1 MAAAMF
7 EFLIPQRP
15 VSTQT
20 RRRENLREW
29 KNYVAGEAAKA
40 WPADSPPFEGDL
52 RVTLVYLASDDPA
65 DVDNIIKPIQDAL
78 VGLVYEDDEA
88 VCDVDSH
95 RRLLTQPIDVT
106 DLPALLQNGVAA
118 GEECVYVRVSE
129 AAELQEYL

>member
-1 MAAAMF
+1 MF

-15 VSTQT
+15 VSSQT

-29 KNYVAGEAAKA
+29 KAYVTGLASMA
-40 WPADSPPFEGDL
+40 WPVGSPPFEGNL

-78 VGLVYEDDEA
+78 VGLVYEDDET

-95 RRLLTQPIDVT
+95 RRLITQPIDVT
-106 DLPALLQNGVAA
+106 ELPPLLQSGVAS

-129 AAELQEYL
+129 AAELKEYL

>member
-40 WPADSPPFEGDL
+40 WPTNLNSSLSPDLQLPPKKNTTTGALALEG
-52 RVTLVYLASDDPA
+52 
-65 DVDNIIKPIQDAL
+65 
-78 VGLVYEDDEA
+78 
-88 VCDVDSH
+88 
-95 RRLLTQPIDVT
+95 
-106 DLPALLQNGVAA
+106 
-118 GEECVYVRVSE
+118 GE
-129 AAELQEYL
+129 